1 VLIRASTR
9 RLARYEW
16 MEGRLFEVLGAWSL
30 DGGDADASRLFA
42 TASHHHAWHAGLW
55 AERRPLLHDL
65 DPTSLATPDELVA
78 AVRAVAESEPA
89 GRVAAYADIV
99 LPALLEVY
107 GAHLGEASA
116 VADAPVMRA
125 LRLVIADA
133 NEDRQAARALL
144 DAVTPGGDGIDRAA
158 ARRSSLAE
166 LLLQS
171 G

>member
-1 VLIRASTR
+1 VLIRETTR

-16 MEGRLFEVLGAWSL
+16 IEGRLFEVLGGWSL
-30 DGGDADASRLFA
+30 AGGDADGARLFA
-42 TASHHHAWHAGLW
+42 AASHRHAWHARLW
-55 AERRPLLHDL
+55 AERRPLLDDL
-65 DPTSLATPDELVA
+65 EPAEVATPDELVTALDEIA
-78 AVRAVAESEPA
+78 ASEPA
-89 GRVAAYADIV
+89 GRVVTYGGIV
-99 LPALLEVY
+99 LPALVTIY
-107 GAHLGEASA
+107 GAHLEAASA

-144 DAVTPGGDGIDRAA
+144 DAVPAGGLDVDRAA

-166 LLLQS
+166 LLLRS